1 MNEELGNDTEPSP
14 AELLS
19 EALDANPAVDK
30 ALRPLLGGLSKITC
44 WFDATEAL
52 SASGGVA
59 DLATSFLGNK
69 SERIVLAALLRKTDF
84 AHVAQ
89 EISTNF
95 WLAWGG
101 LDEVNKGIVLDLLA
115 DERG

>member
-1 MNEELGNDTEPSP
+1 MADEPNP
-14 AELLS
+14 AELLC
-19 EALDANPAVDK
+19 EALDGNPAVDK
-30 ALRPLLGGLSKITC
+30 ALRPLLGDLNKITC
-44 WFDATEAL
+44 WFDVTEAL

-59 DLATSFLGNK
+59 DLAKSFLGNK
-69 SERIVLAALLRKTDF
+69 SERVVLAALLQKADF

-95 WLAWGG
+95 WFAWGG
-101 LDEVNKGIVLDLLA
+101 LDEVNKGIVLDLLS